1 MAAVT
6 PVKTVTFR
14 LPNES
19 PQRPESRTTTPDQA
33 RAMSPPA
40 PSSHITPEKT
50 HPIVITEATHTPSSL
65 ISPQLA
71 EIVSRVMTAHPGKKL
86 PGKSQHHTHSLGRPK
101 PRRPELRPGPE
112 LRRPGPELRPGPE
125 WSPGPELRPGSEKQ
139 AVVKEKESPVVCRDR
154 SPLVERQMF
163 SRTSPS
169 HVTQVASQVRERT
182 NTSCHEHIRSLKYE
196 VAKLREQLLR
206 LEEEIKHLNRVRH
219 TLEITI
225 QDTRKALSVNQ
236 QSLSTQQKR
245 SRDSQVCE
253 LLKKW
258 YIDSMYPLPTSLALR
273 EIL

>member
-1 MAAVT
+1 
-6 PVKTVTFR
+6 
-14 LPNES
+14 
-19 PQRPESRTTTPDQA
+19 
-33 RAMSPPA
+33 
-40 PSSHITPEKT
+40 
-50 HPIVITEATHTPSSL
+50 
-65 ISPQLA
+65 
-71 EIVSRVMTAHPGKKL
+71 MTAHPGKKL
-86 PGKSQHHTHSLGRPK
+86 PGKSQHGTRSLGRPK

-112 LRRPGPELRPGPE
+112 L
-125 WSPGPELRPGSEKQ
+125 SPGPEKQ
-139 AVVKEKESPVVCRDR
+139 VVVKEKESHVVCRDR

-196 VAKLREQLLR
+196 VAKLREHLLR

-253 LLKKW
+253 LVKKW
-258 YIDSMYPLPTSLALR
+258 YIVSFTSFTCTFTR